1 MILMSLGFATLSN
14 AQKALSDVPEE
25 AIAEF
30 QASFVF
36 ENGNFRGANIAPLIP
51 YMGEGRIISIIKDIA
66 GQYYADDSDIKILMD
81 RKPIYRGCKPK
92 KKWVCIISGGTV
104 IY

>member
-1 MILMSLGFATLSN
+1 M
-14 AQKALSDVPEE
+14 D
-25 AIAEF
+25 
-30 QASFVF
+30 
-36 ENGNFRGANIAPLIP
+36 
-51 YMGEGRIISIIKDIA
+51 EGQIISIIKDIA

-92 KKWVCIISGGTV
+92 KTWVCIISGGTV